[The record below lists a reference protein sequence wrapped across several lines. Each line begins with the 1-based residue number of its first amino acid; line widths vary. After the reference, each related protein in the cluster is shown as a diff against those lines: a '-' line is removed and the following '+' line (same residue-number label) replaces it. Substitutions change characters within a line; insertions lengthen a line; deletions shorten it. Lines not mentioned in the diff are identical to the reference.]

1 MLQIIAN
8 WFSIFAFV
16 ITVFTLLMTLNIR
29 SKIERSLGKQ
39 RFLQQRGRI
48 VADFQAL
55 RSKIKCQNGDAADG
69 ESLEELRVL
78 LLSLTHYRIW
88 RLKDRLYLKQF
99 IGFASKVYSGEK
111 QSNCKDL
118 VMRIDEVVAIV
129 KSQVEV

>member
-16 ITVFTLLMTLNIR
+16 ITIFTLLMTLNIR

-48 VADFQAL
+48 VADFQAV
-55 RSKIKCQNGDAADG
+55 RSKIKCQEEADG
-69 ESLEELRVL
+69 EVLEELRVL

-88 RLKDRLYLKQF
+88 QPKDQLYLKKF
-99 IGFASKVYSGEK
+99 IGFVSNAYSGKK
-111 QSNCKDL
+111 QATCKDL